1 MDDVFISY
9 ARETGSTARAA
20 AEAIRAAGHSVWMDD
35 RIPAH
40 REYADVI
47 SERIDSAKAVL
58 VIWSDA
64 AARSQ
69 WVRSEANRARE
80 SGKLVQLRIDGTRLP
95 MPFDQIQCVD
105 LPNWPHDIESAGWK
119 NVLASIG
126 ALAGSIAAVEP
137 VVQLTP
143 SLAVIPFKD
152 LSAAQDQG
160 YFCDGMAEEILVSL
174 ARLPGLR
181 VASPA
186 VVSATNRSQGS
197 HELARALGVTN
208 LLEGSVRKADDRA
221 RIAVRLVEVPSGFTL
236 WAESFD
242 RELAD
247 TFALQEEIAR
257 AVVGALGVKLLPQNE
272 PGLAV
277 GGSSVAEA
285 YDLYLRARALVR
297 KELETERRAA
307 AELFRQAIRRDDRFA
322 LAHAALADV
331 LTEIARVHP
340 PDWQHAQTEALAA
353 SDLAVQ
359 LAPALAEAHL
369 ARGSALRLE
378 HDPAA
383 GREFELAV
391 ELSPHDANVHYRY
404 ARFLVLEGR
413 KEEAIA
419 HYEKAFALAP
429 DDYRCIVYTIQEYQ
443 ALGDE
448 DGEQRALGQAAAVIE
463 HHLKINP
470 EDVRALGHGAGVMA
484 LLGRK
489 DDCHSYIERAM
500 RLRPDDFGN
509 LANLACASVLNG
521 EFDRALDLLEAA
533 VAGGRGDREWL
544 MQDNDY
550 KPLHGH
556 PRFDALVE
564 RMS

>member
-1 MDDVFISY
+1 
-9 ARETGSTARAA
+9 
-20 AEAIRAAGHSVWMDD
+20 
-35 RIPAH
+35 
-40 REYADVI
+40 
-47 SERIDSAKAVL
+47 
-58 VIWSDA
+58 
-64 AARSQ
+64 
-69 WVRSEANRARE
+69 
-80 SGKLVQLRIDGTRLP
+80 
-95 MPFDQIQCVD
+95 
-105 LPNWPHDIESAGWK
+105 
-119 NVLASIG
+119 
-126 ALAGSIAAVEP
+126 
-137 VVQLTP
+137 
-143 SLAVIPFKD
+143 
-152 LSAAQDQG
+152 
-160 YFCDGMAEEILVSL
+160 
-174 ARLPGLR
+174 
-181 VASPA
+181 
-186 VVSATNRSQGS
+186 
-197 HELARALGVTN
+197 
-208 LLEGSVRKADDRA
+208 
-221 RIAVRLVEVPSGFTL
+221 
-236 WAESFD
+236 
-242 RELAD
+242 
-247 TFALQEEIAR
+247 
-257 AVVGALGVKLLPQNE
+257 
-272 PGLAV
+272 
-277 GGSSVAEA
+277 
-285 YDLYLRARALVR
+285 
-297 KELETERRAA
+297 
-307 AELFRQAIRRDDRFA
+307 
-322 LAHAALADV
+322 
-331 LTEIARVHP
+331 
-340 PDWQHAQTEALAA
+340 
-353 SDLAVQ
+353 
-359 LAPALAEAHL
+359 
-369 ARGSALRLE
+369 LRLE
-378 HDPAA
+378 HDLAA